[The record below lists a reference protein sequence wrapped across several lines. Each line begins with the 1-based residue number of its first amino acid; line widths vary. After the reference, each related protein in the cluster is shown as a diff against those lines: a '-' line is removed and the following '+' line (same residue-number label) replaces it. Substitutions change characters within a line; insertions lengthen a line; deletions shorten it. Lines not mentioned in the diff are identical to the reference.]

1 MELGFIQGYD
11 FCEMEPMRY
20 YAPPASWSEEKKKMT
35 ARDRIFSNDWVGA
48 EKKDGFFMKFVKD
61 DNGNQ
66 MLLSRS
72 RNVQGVFPDKI
83 EWVPQLQSFFDSV
96 PCGTCLLGEVYFPN
110 KPGSNEITK
119 ILGCLKDKAIARQE
133 KEKLHFYVF
142 DILAF
147 DKENWLKLKAA
158 DRFKNLTYLSL
169 CYENCNKYVSFANYK
184 QGEELWDYLQS
195 VLAEGGEG
203 IVLWNKNGLYEPG
216 KRPSK
221 TTMKIKRELKESID
235 CFFTGHIT
243 LPTKLYSGKEI
254 DTWPYWINDVT
265 GEKLPLKS
273 HYYEASVE
281 GKPYV
286 AVTKPYYNGW
296 AGSLEIGLVQ
306 KTDGQC
312 RLTTDSEWVEG
323 LNIVSIG
330 YISGLTDEVK
340 ANYRDYIGKVIEVGA
355 MQLTPDGDR
364 LRHGKMLGW
373 RPDKVWTD
381 CNITQ
386 LKEL

>member
-1 MELGFIQGYD
+1 MEIGYIKGFD

-20 YAPPASWSEEKKKMT
+20 WSPPASWTEEKKKT
-35 ARDRIFSNDWVGA
+35 TVRDRIFSNEWVGA

-72 RNVQGVFPDKI
+72 RNVQGVFPNKI
-83 EWVPQLQSFFDSV
+83 EWVPHLQNFFDAI
-96 PCGTCLLGEVYFPN
+96 PCGTCLLGEVYLPN

-119 ILGCLKDKAIARQE
+119 ILGCLKDKAIARQSE
-133 KEKLHFYVF
+133 EKLHFYVF

-147 DKENWLKLKAA
+147 DGKNWVNAKAA
-158 DRFKNLTYLSL
+158 DRFENLKYLGL
-169 CYENCNKYVSFANYK
+169 CYENCNKYVSFATYK
-184 QGEELWDYLQS
+184 NGKELWDYLQN
-195 VLAEGGEG
+195 VLAAGGEG
-203 IVLWNKNGLYEPG
+203 IVLWNKNGKYEPG

-221 TTMKIKRELKESID
+221 TTMKVKKELRESID

-254 DTWPYWINDVT
+254 ETWPYWYNNVT
-265 GEKLPLKS
+265 DEKLPVGS
-273 HYYEASVE
+273 HYYESYME
-281 GKPYV
+281 GKPYI

-296 AGSLEIGLVQ
+296 AGSLEIGLVE
-306 KTDGQC
+306 KVDGRC
-312 RLTTDSEWVEG
+312 RITTDSEWVEG

-340 ANYRDYIGKVIEVGA
+340 ANYRNYIGKVIEVGA

-373 RPDKVWTD
+373 RPDKVWTECSID
-381 CNITQ
+381 Q